1 MEDGL
6 AAAHHLGL
14 HHPARVLLV
23 VSMEHGRQ
31 RGLVVVKGNVGD
43 KAQPTL
49 IDTDQWHAKLRQLPA
64 YAQHGPIAT
73 DHQSE
78 VAFLTNLSNIQ
89 NGVRGDAGILSG
101 VFFQRN
107 LATLLNQEA
116 RDVLQCR
123 A

>member
-1 MEDGL
+1 
-6 AAAHHLGL
+6 
-14 HHPARVLLV
+14 
-23 VSMEHGRQ
+23 MEHGRQ
-31 RGLVVVKGNVGD
+31 RGLVVVKGNVSD

-49 IDTDQWHAKLRQLPA
+49 IDANQWHAKLRQLPA

-78 VAFLTNLSNIQ
+78 VALLANLRNIQ
-89 NGVRGDAGILSG
+89 NGMPRNAGILSG
-101 VFFQRN
+101 VFFQRYV
-107 LATLLNQEA
+107 ATLLNQEA